1 MRFTLA
7 TAALALCGLASAGTA
22 TAAPNGPYGVAY
34 IGLRGSY
41 VITDDGSTLG
51 NGLAGFNYTQSYDGG
66 YATAAYIGW
75 TVTEGIRLEFE
86 GGFRSADIDTV
97 TVVTGDGITY
107 FGGEVVDVGAD
118 VQAGTAMANLYYDMD
133 IFGGDVVPWIGAGLG
148 GAHVEYNVTDP
159 LGVFSGN
166 DKAWIFAYQLMA
178 GLTFPISDGL
188 SLTASY
194 HYFTTEHFDRTG
206 TTGEVFK
213 TDLTQHSVD
222 LGIQW
227 HL

>member
-1 MRFTLA
+1 M
-7 TAALALCGLASAGTA
+7 AGNA
-22 TAAPNGPYGVAY
+22 HGVAY

-41 VITDDGSTLG
+41 VVTDDGSTTG
-51 NGLAGFNYTQSYDGG
+51 TSGFNYLQSYDDG

-75 TVTEGIRLEFE
+75 AVHDALRLEIE

-97 TVVTGDGITY
+97 TIVTGDALLTY
-107 FGGEVVDVGAD
+107 LPGQTVDVGAD
-118 VQAGTAMANLYYDMD
+118 VQAGTAMVNFYYDMD
-133 IFGGDVVPWIGAGLG
+133 IFGGDVVPWLGAGLG
-148 GAHVEYNVTDP
+148 AAHVEYNVTDP
-159 LGVFSGN
+159 LGVFGGN

-178 GLTFPISDGL
+178 GLTFPIGDGW

-194 HYFTTEHFDRTG
+194 HYFTTEEFDRTS
-206 TTGEVFK
+206 TNAAAEVFK
-213 TDLTQHSVD
+213 TDLTQHSID

>member
-7 TAALALCGLASAGTA
+7 TAALALSGLASAGIA
-22 TAAPNGPYGVAY
+22 AAAPKGPYGVAY
-34 IGLRGSY
+34 VGLRGSY
-41 VITDDGSTLG
+41 VITDDGSTTG
-51 NGLAGFNYTQSYDGG
+51 NAGFNYLQSYDDG
-66 YATAAYIGW
+66 YASAAYIGW

-86 GGFRSADIDTV
+86 GGFRSADIETV
-97 TVVTGDGITY
+97 TVLAGDGIFY

-118 VQAGTAMANLYYDMD
+118 VQAATAMANFYYDMD

-148 GAHVEYNVTDP
+148 AAHVEYNVTDP

-178 GLTFPISDGL
+178 GLTFPISEGL
-188 SLTASY
+188 SVTASY
-194 HYFTTEHFDRTG
+194 HYFTTEDFDRTG
-206 TTGEVFK
+206 STLEVFK
-213 TDLTQHSVD
+213 TDLTQHSID

>member
-1 MRFTLA
+1 MRFTLLP
-7 TAALALCGLASAGTA
+7 AALAVCGAAITQTA
-22 TAAPNGPYGVAY
+22 TAGNAHGVAY

-41 VITDDGSTLG
+41 VVTDDGSTTG
-51 NGLAGFNYTQSYDGG
+51 NALSSYDQTYDDG
-66 YATAAYIGW
+66 YAGAVYIGW
-75 TVTEGIRLEFE
+75 ALHDALRLELE
-86 GGFRSADIDTV
+86 GGFRSADINTL
-97 TVVTGDGITY
+97 TVVTDPSVVYLPGDT
-107 FGGEVVDVGAD
+107 VDVGAD
-118 VQAGTAMANLYYDMD
+118 AQAGTAMLNFYYDMD
-133 IFGGDVVPWIGAGLG
+133 VFGGDVVPWVGAGLG

-178 GLTFPISDGL
+178 GLTFPIGEGW

-194 HYFTTEHFDRTG
+194 HYFTTEEFDRAG
-206 TTGEVFK
+206 TNIASEVFK
-213 TDLTQHSVD
+213 TDLTQHSID

>member
-1 MRFTLA
+1 MRFTLLP
-7 TAALALCGLASAGTA
+7 AALAVCGAAITQTA
-22 TAAPNGPYGVAY
+22 TAGNAHGVAY

-41 VITDDGSTLG
+41 VVTDDGSTTGTALFSY
-51 NGLAGFNYTQSYDGG
+51 NQSYDGG

-75 TVTEGIRLEFE
+75 ALHDALRLELE

-97 TVVTGDGITY
+97 TIVTGDPLLVYLPGDT
-107 FGGEVVDVGAD
+107 VDVGAD
-118 VQAGTAMANLYYDMD
+118 AQAGTVMANFYYDMD
-133 IFGGDVVPWIGAGLG
+133 VFGGDVVPWIGAGAG
-148 GAHVEYNVTDP
+148 GAHVEYNVADP
-159 LGVFSGN
+159 LGVFDGN

-178 GLTFPISDGL
+178 GLTFPIGDGW
-188 SLTASY
+188 SVTASY
-194 HYFTTEHFDRTG
+194 HYFTTEEFDRTG

>member
-7 TAALALCGLASAGTA
+7 TAALALSGLASAGIA
-22 TAAPNGPYGVAY
+22 AAAPTSPYGVAY

-41 VITDDGSTLG
+41 VISDDGSTTG
-51 NGLAGFNYTQSYDGG
+51 NAGFNYLQSYDDG
-66 YATAAYIGW
+66 YASAAYIGW

-86 GGFRSADIDTV
+86 GGFRSADIKNV
-97 TVVTGDGITY
+97 TIVSDPTLTY
-107 FGGEVVDVGAD
+107 LPGAVVDVGAD
-118 VQAGTAMANLYYDMD
+118 AQAATAMANFYYDMD

-148 GAHVEYNVTDP
+148 AAHVEYNVTDP
-159 LGVFSGN
+159 LSVFSGN

-178 GLTFPISDGL
+178 GLTFPIGDGL
-188 SLTASY
+188 SVTASY
-194 HYFTTEHFDRTG
+194 HYFTTEDFDRTG
-206 TTGEVFK
+206 TTSEVFK
-213 TDLTQHSVD
+213 TDLTQHSID

>member
-1 MRFTLA
+1 MRFILLP
-7 TAALALCGLASAGTA
+7 AALAVCGAAITQTA
-22 TAAPNGPYGVAY
+22 TAGNALGVAY

-41 VITDDGSTLG
+41 VVTDDGSTTG
-51 NGLAGFNYTQSYDGG
+51 TSGFSYNQSYDGG

-75 TVTEGIRLEFE
+75 ALHDALRLELE

-97 TVVTGDGITY
+97 TIVTGDLLLNYLPGDT
-107 FGGEVVDVGAD
+107 VDVGAD
-118 VQAGTAMANLYYDMD
+118 AQAGTAMVNFYYDMD
-133 IFGGDVVPWIGAGLG
+133 VFGGDVVPWLGAGLG
-148 GAHVEYNVTDP
+148 GAHVEYNVADP
-159 LGVFSGN
+159 LGVFDGS

-178 GLTFPISDGL
+178 GLTFPIGEGW

-194 HYFTTEHFDRTG
+194 HYFTTEEFDRTG

>member
-1 MRFTLA
+1 MRLTLLP
-7 TAALALCGLASAGTA
+7 AALAVCGAAITQTA
-22 TAAPNGPYGVAY
+22 TAGNAHGVAY

-41 VITDDGSTLG
+41 VFTNDGSTTG
-51 NGLAGFNYTQSYDGG
+51 TSGFSYDQGYDDG
-66 YATAAYIGW
+66 YAGAVYIGW
-75 TVTEGIRLEFE
+75 ALHDALRLELE
-86 GGFRSADIDTV
+86 GGFRSADIETV
-97 TVVTGDGITY
+97 TIVTGDALLTY
-107 FGGEVVDVGAD
+107 LPGDTADVGAD
-118 VQAGTAMANLYYDMD
+118 AQAGTVMANFYYDMD
-133 IFGGDVVPWIGAGLG
+133 VFGGDVVPWLGAGLG

-178 GLTFPISDGL
+178 GLTFPIGEGW

-194 HYFTTEHFDRTG
+194 HYFTTEEFDRTG